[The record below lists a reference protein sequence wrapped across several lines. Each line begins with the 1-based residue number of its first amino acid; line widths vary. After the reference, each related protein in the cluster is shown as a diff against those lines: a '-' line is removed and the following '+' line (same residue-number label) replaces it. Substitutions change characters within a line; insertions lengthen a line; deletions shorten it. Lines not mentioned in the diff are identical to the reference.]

1 MEKFYQEQ
9 VERID
14 RLMKVVEANDPYK
27 VISGLSFYDIIVFT
41 CQSMWH
47 LNDWIL
53 NDPHFGASDQAELS
67 KDIHATRLPSCLRRH
82 SQWEQTSFVE
92 QAQSR
97 RSVISSYRPP
107 LGHREGYMSR
117 VLLRV
122 LFRSRRWVSWDR
134 NSHASKALQRLME
147 ANHQSPL
154 SFTSRY
160 VAGPTKCSSRQYRL
174 RQPEDKINIHS
185 RALG

>member
-1 MEKFYQEQ
+1 MKKNGEVYQDQ

-67 KDIHATRLPSCLRRH
+67 KDIHATRCLLVCADIANGSKHLSLSRPK
-82 SQWEQTSFVE
+82 
-92 QAQSR
+92 SR

-160 VAGPTKCSSRQYRL
+160 VAGPTKCSSRQYGG
-174 RQPEDKINIHS
+174 PKI
-185 RALG
+185 